1 MNKKITFYPAV
12 PADGAQ
18 DFSITLPVHPICPL
32 CHTGNDPII
41 IDGFYHILPSYQG
54 ARIITAHAICLCSVC
69 ERFFVMPY
77 AGQEVSSLFPQAPFP
92 GHAEQPL
99 FDKSIKQLSPA
110 FCEIFSQ
117 AAEAEAQGLSDICGL
132 GYRKALEFLV
142 KDYVK
147 HLHPEDGDPIESEPL
162 SATIKRID
170 DRRIK
175 TLAQRAAWLGNDE
188 THYVR
193 HHLDRD
199 VSDMKTFID
208 AMLHF
213 IASELSFED
222 ALSISPK

>member
-1 MNKKITFYPAV
+1 MNKEISFYPAM
-12 PADGAQ
+12 PTDGKENL
-18 DFSITLPVHPICPL
+18 SITLPVHPVCPL
-32 CHTGNDPII
+32 CHQGNDPIV
-41 IDGFYHILPSYQG
+41 IDGFYHKIPSYQG
-54 ARIITAHAICLCSVC
+54 ISVITAHAICLCSVC

-77 AGQEVSSLFPQAPFP
+77 AGRTVLSLSPQAPFP
-92 GHAEQPL
+92 GHTKPPA
-99 FDKSIKQLSPA
+99 FDKDIKQLSPA

-132 GYRKALEFLV
+132 GYRKALEFLI
-142 KDYVK
+142 KDYVI
-147 HLHPEDGDPIESEPL
+147 HFCPENADSVKSEPL
-162 SATIKRID
+162 GAAIKRID
-170 DRRIK
+170 DHRIK

-188 THYVR
+188 PHYVR

-199 VSDMKTFID
+199 VSDMKTFIN